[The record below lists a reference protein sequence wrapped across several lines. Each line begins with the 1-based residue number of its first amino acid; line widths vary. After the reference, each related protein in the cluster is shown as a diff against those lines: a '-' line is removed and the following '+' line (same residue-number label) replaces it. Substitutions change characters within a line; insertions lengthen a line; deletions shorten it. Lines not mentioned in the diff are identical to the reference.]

1 MIVWAHGNFIAV
13 HFIGAALIEYVGYYV
28 DIIAAHGLTDN
39 ALCFAR
45 SKTGANGVNQI
56 SISLITCKGYG
67 AFMLI
72 LSLRSPF
79 DKIAVN
85 FTAQLFT
92 AVHSYNS

>member
-13 HFIGAALIEYVGYYV
+13 HFIGAAMIEYVGYYV

-56 SISLITCKGYG
+56 SISLINNLQRLWCFY
-67 AFMLI
+67 AHSLFA
-72 LSLRSPF
+72 LS
-79 DKIAVN
+79 I
-85 FTAQLFT
+85 
-92 AVHSYNS
+92 